1 MHYFTEWTALYFVN
15 TDDVIEFRCA
25 RDIKQSIIGT
35 NGKVV
40 MNYVVIE
47 WTAFCTHPPAGSR
60 PNPFCHCKPIRTTYC
75 V

>member
-1 MHYFTEWTALYFVN
+1 MYFVN
-15 TDDVIEFRCA
+15 IDDVIEFRCA

-47 WTAFCTHPPAGSR
+47 WTAFCTHPGGWPKTITAS
-60 PNPFCHCKPIRTTYC
+60 
-75 V
+75 